1 MTIFKK
7 LYSVIILKASI
18 DRYERFCILE
28 LFKKDLLKIQIPWG
42 DLFFE
47 TGSCYIVLAGLE
59 LNL

>member
-1 MTIFKK
+1 MAIFKK

-18 DRYERFCILE
+18 NRYERFCILK
-28 LFKKDLLKIQIPWG
+28 LFKKDLLNIQIPWG

-47 TGSCYIVLAGLE
+47 TWSCYIVVADLE